1 MSDMK
6 KKEVKGN
13 YIKINVESS
22 DYGEGY
28 SKVEIQAFEPQ
39 DFMIASLL
47 SIKLLAKKFDTDY
60 ETILK
65 IMCTY
70 LKEEIVS
77 KEALKRVENDLKEDG
92 IENL

>member
-1 MSDMK
+1 MVEK
-6 KKEVKGN
+6 QENRYTQFKLEPGEKQGEVRVDVQLTNAG
-13 YIKINVESS
+13 
-22 DYGEGY
+22 
-28 SKVEIQAFEPQ
+28 

-47 SIKLLAKKFDTDY
+47 SIKLLAKKFDIDY

>member
-1 MSDMK
+1 MIEKQENRYTQFKLEPGK
-6 KKEVKGN
+6 KQGEVTVDVQLTNAG
-13 YIKINVESS
+13 
-22 DYGEGY
+22 
-28 SKVEIQAFEPQ
+28 

-47 SIKLLAKKFDTDY
+47 SIKLLAKKFDIDY

>member
-1 MSDMK
+1 MVEK
-6 KKEVKGN
+6 QENRYTQFKLEPGEKQGEVKVDVQLTNAG
-13 YIKINVESS
+13 
-22 DYGEGY
+22 
-28 SKVEIQAFEPQ
+28 

-47 SIKLLAKKFDTDY
+47 SIKLLAKKFDIDY

-70 LKEEIVS
+70 LKEEIIS

>member
-1 MSDMK
+1 MIEK
-6 KKEVKGN
+6 QENRYTQFKLEPGEKQGEVRVDVQLTNAG
-13 YIKINVESS
+13 
-22 DYGEGY
+22 
-28 SKVEIQAFEPQ
+28 
-39 DFMIASLL
+39 DFMLASLL

-92 IENL
+92 IESL